1 MKIGIFDSGIGGLSV
16 LYELAAR
23 LPDAEFIYFAD
34 SENAPY
40 GEKTA
45 DKIRSLTESAVDFL
59 AERGAVATVLA
70 CNTATAA
77 AAKYLRE
84 KYPDRRIFGMEPAV
98 NEAAKKIKEGRIL
111 ATATPL
117 TLGAEKYHALLG
129 KTGAEKRTVSLP
141 LPSLVRLAERELFD
155 EARNEVSGAEEY
167 VKEMLA
173 TLDTPA
179 DEITAIVLGC
189 THFTYFADVFRKLLP
204 DRPIYNGVGGT
215 ASHVIN
221 TLALTPSVSGERP
234 DAPDVLCRTEIYI
247 SGISADEKAK
257 KGVENCLSLL
267 SKMTF

>member
-16 LYELAAR
+16 LYELATR

-34 SENAPY
+34 SKNAPY

-45 DKIRSLTESAVDFL
+45 DEIRELTESAVDFL
-59 AERGAVATVLA
+59 ENKGASATVLA

-84 KYPDRRIFGMEPAV
+84 KYPERRIFGMEPAV
-98 NEAAKKIKEGRIL
+98 NEAAKKIKEGKIL

-117 TLGAEKYHALLG
+117 TLGGEKYHALLG

-141 LPSLVRLAERELFD
+141 LPSLVRLAEGELF
-155 EARNEVSGAEEY
+155 ERASAEVSGAEEY
-167 VKEMLA
+167 IKEMLL
-173 TLDTPA
+173 TIDCPT
-179 DEITAIVLGC
+179 DELTAIVLGC
-189 THFTYFADVFRKLLP
+189 THFTYFADVFGKLLP
-204 DRPIYNGVGGT
+204 DRPIYNGVRGT

-221 TLALTPSVSGERP
+221 TLALTPSDTPEKPTAKNVI
-234 DAPDVLCRTEIYI
+234 DRTQIYI
-247 SGISADEKAK
+247 SGRAADEKAI